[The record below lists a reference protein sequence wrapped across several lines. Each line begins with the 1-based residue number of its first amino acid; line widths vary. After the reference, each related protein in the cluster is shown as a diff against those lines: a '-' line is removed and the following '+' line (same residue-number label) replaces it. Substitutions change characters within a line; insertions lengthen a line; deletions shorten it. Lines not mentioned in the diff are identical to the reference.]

1 MRVIVA
7 AICLILT
14 CNCLVAHP
22 RGGGGSP
29 PTATEIPDSLFE
41 QAIACIKRFEGWH
54 GKHLPYVG
62 WGHKLLPGETFRPDM
77 SKAQADSLL
86 RADLRKLCRMCS
98 RFGKDALL
106 VATLSYNVG
115 YFRLVGYGKIPK
127 SWKPGTGTFTTSM
140 SHSGATRGKWY
151 RALNGEEKWN
161 ICYCLRSKK
170 EEGESFGIRP
180 PGSPSFVIS
189 MESIR
194 SAYRYGVHDFRFF
207 WQA

>member
-62 WGHKLLPGETFRPDM
+62 WGHNYPNFII
-77 SKAQADSLL
+77 
-86 RADLRKLCRMCS
+86 
-98 RFGKDALL
+98 
-106 VATLSYNVG
+106 
-115 YFRLVGYGKIPK
+115 IP
-127 SWKPGTGTFTTSM
+127 
-140 SHSGATRGKWY
+140 
-151 RALNGEEKWN
+151 
-161 ICYCLRSKK
+161 IK
-170 EEGESFGIRP
+170 E
-180 PGSPSFVIS
+180 
-189 MESIR
+189 
-194 SAYRYGVHDFRFF
+194 AYVL
-207 WQA
+207 